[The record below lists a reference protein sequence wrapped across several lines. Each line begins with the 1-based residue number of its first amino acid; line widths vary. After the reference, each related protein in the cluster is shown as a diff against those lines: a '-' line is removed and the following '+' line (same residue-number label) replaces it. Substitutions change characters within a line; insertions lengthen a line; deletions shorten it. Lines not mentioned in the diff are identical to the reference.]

1 MNTIVTPPVLSWGE
15 CARKCLAHSKQVLV
29 LANRCKFWTWESTYC
44 TNCKPERCIIHGGQA
59 VEVAN
64 KHYGH
69 IAGEVECQDI
79 RYTETDEAKIY
90 DGLTQE
96 AESVPGRCLVPKKG
110 LVDVGERPHCAE
122 QEVPGYRF
130 DLLMKD
136 LPLHACMAFALLLQR
151 N

>member
-1 MNTIVTPPVLSWGE
+1 ME
-15 CARKCLAHSKQVLV
+15 
-29 LANRCKFWTWESTYC
+29 
-44 TNCKPERCIIHGGQA
+44 
-59 VEVAN
+59 N
-64 KHYGH
+64 KHFGH

-79 RYTETDEAKIY
+79 RYTETNEAKIY

-130 DLLMKD
+130 VPSLIHHYTPAW
-136 LPLHACMAFALLLQR
+136 PLFCFYKETNVLGAVYLGLESGSF

>member
-1 MNTIVTPPVLSWGE
+1 MG
-15 CARKCLAHSKQVLV
+15 SKP
-29 LANRCKFWTWESTYC
+29 F
-44 TNCKPERCIIHGGQA
+44 
-59 VEVAN
+59 
-64 KHYGH
+64 GH

-79 RYTETDEAKIY
+79 RYTETNEAKIY

-130 DLLMKD
+130 VPSQGRLS
-136 LPLHACMAFALLLQR
+136 LPKWMNFRKILEGGGGAFPI
-151 N
+151 